1 MEPGAR
7 SRAASARRPLRGARA
22 QAVRA
27 RRAAYRALQRR
38 AAHLSGVPLSL
49 RLAAFYCA
57 HFVHVG
63 LFTAYFPLYLAARGF
78 GAVEMAWVLALP
90 QIMRTFAPAAWGV
103 LADRSHALRALV
115 ALSWAGAAAGFAALP
130 FAEGLAAVALAIGI
144 ASLFSAGALPLVEA
158 ITLGALAREPGRYGP
173 IRLWG
178 SVGFIAAVL
187 GGGAWLD
194 VQPVRLLPWAL
205 LAFALVALGA
215 ALSLPPQRV
224 HAHSDGAKLQLTRA
238 VRVLLGAGFCMA
250 LAHGTL
256 YAFLTLHLERAG
268 HSSTMIGV
276 LWTLGVLA
284 EIAVFLCLPALFRR
298 YSLSQILFASFAC
311 AVIRFLAL
319 AWFPGELWLVLVAQ
333 LLHAATFGAFHA
345 ASVAAV
351 HRVFPEAAQA
361 RGQTLFS
368 SLSYGAGGAF
378 GALAA
383 GVLWEAGGPA
393 LAFSFSALAGLA
405 GLHLAHALKRAG
417 L

>member
-1 MEPGAR
+1 MQLPAR
-7 SRAASARRPLRGARA
+7 
-22 QAVRA
+22 
-27 RRAAYRALQRR
+27 
-38 AAHLSGVPLSL
+38 LS
-49 RLAAFYCA
+49 AFYFA
-57 HFVHVG
+57 HFFHGGGFV
-63 LFTAYFPLYLAARGF
+63 AYFPLYLAWRGF
-78 GAVEMAWVLALP
+78 GALEIAWILALP
-90 QIMRTFAPAAWGV
+90 QIARTFAPAAWGWI
-103 LADRSHALRALV
+103 ADRRGARRGVVVFSCA
-115 ALSWAGAAAGFAALP
+115 AAAGGFLALP
-130 FAEGLAAVALAIGI
+130 FVESFAGVAVVIGV
-144 ASLFSAGALPLVEA
+144 ASLLSAGALPLVEA
-158 ITLGALAREPGRYGP
+158 ITLGALAGQPGRYGP

-178 SVGFIAAVL
+178 SVGFVGAVL
-187 GGGAWLD
+187 AGGAWLD

-205 LAFALVALGA
+205 LAFALTALGA

-224 HAHSDGAKLQLTRA
+224 HAHSSRAKLRFTPA
-238 VRVLLGAGFCMA
+238 VRALLGAGFCMA

-284 EIAVFLCLPALFRR
+284 EIAVFLYLPALFRR
-298 YSLSQILFASFAC
+298 YSLSGILFASFAC

-319 AWFPGELWLVLVAQ
+319 AWFPGVLWLVLIAQ

-368 SLSYGAGGAF
+368 SISYGAGGT
-378 GALAA
+378 A
-383 GVLWEAGGPA
+383 GVLGAGWLWEAVGPGF
-393 LAFSFSALAGLA
+393 AFTLSALAGLA
-405 GLHLAHALKRAG
+405 GLLLAHDLKRRG